1 MTSRRYAKFE
11 VTSSKLGESRLIDRT
26 NPMPYYHQ
34 LFVILKEA
42 IEQGQWDP
50 QELIPSEGELTI
62 MFGVSRSVTRKALDL
77 LEGEGH
83 VFRIKGKGTVVASP
97 KFSYEGA
104 GTAATWALER
114 AVPARL
120 GEVVS
125 AKRVPVGGHVGK
137 LLELA
142 ASENVWEITLTH
154 TIEEAVVSVS
164 QVYLKIQG
172 TLALGAPPEFEEGGP
187 DFRHQLA
194 TKFVVEVHESELQI
208 ESGRATKAE
217 GQILDIPS
225 GEPVFVVSS
234 LDRGA
239 GGRVVGFIRS
249 VVRHDHFFLAV
260 SIRQPKGV
268 KRQRIPGLGLRVAG
282 PVS

>member
-1 MTSRRYAKFE
+1 MRSSKMSR
-11 VTSSKLGESRLIDRT
+11 SKLGETRLIDRT

-42 IEQGQWDP
+42 IEQGRWEP

-97 KFSYEGA
+97 KFSYQAA

-137 LLELA
+137 LLELSA
-142 ASENVWEITLTH
+142 GADVWEITVTH

-187 DFRHQLA
+187 DFLHQLA
-194 TKFVVEVHESELQI
+194 TKFVVEVLESELQI
-208 ESGRATKAE
+208 ESGRATKSE
-217 GQILDIPS
+217 GQILDIPT
-225 GEPVFVVSS
+225 GDPVFVVSS
-234 LDRGA
+234 LDKSASGQ
-239 GGRVVGFIRS
+239 VVGFIRS
-249 VVRHDHFFLAV
+249 VVRYDHFFLAV
-260 SIRQPKGV
+260 SIRQLKGA
-268 KRQRIPGLGLRVAG
+268 KSQRTPGLGLRVAG
-282 PVS
+282 TVS